1 MRIQRCFFCSSPC
14 YPGHGI
20 QFVRNDSK
28 SFRFCRPKCH
38 KAFIKK
44 RNPRKVRWTKAFRKS
59 AGKEMAVDSTFDF
72 ERRRNQL
79 MKYDREVVA
88 ATIRAMTRIAE
99 IQGRRQERF
108 MKNRMKGRKSA
119 EKLRDMV
126 DITEN
131 IELVAP
137 ATSKL
142 RQEENFAETLKRA
155 EEGRKKAAATKAA
168 AKAAKIGKAGGASAG
183 AGTGAGALSD
193 EE

>member
-1 MRIQRCFFCSSPC
+1 
-14 YPGHGI
+14 
-20 QFVRNDSK
+20 
-28 SFRFCRPKCH
+28 
-38 KAFIKK
+38 
-44 RNPRKVRWTKAFRKS
+44 
-59 AGKEMAVDSTFDF
+59 
-72 ERRRNQL
+72 
-79 MKYDREVVA
+79 
-88 ATIRAMTRIAE
+88 
-99 IQGRRQERF
+99 
-108 MKNRMKGRKSA
+108 
-119 EKLRDMV
+119 MV